1 MAIYA
6 DSSLGTSANI
16 INFNDYSTTPIYR
29 LISRT
34 PQRRAVR
41 ELDIPIPFENGISDF
56 ETLLGQYVYVLEGR
70 MYPGSES
77 EYDNGLRALRK
88 LASLEISQDDA
99 LSDEGYVPYVY
110 DEYSQQKQVFLK
122 VLYVQMI
129 EDTRKGLVQPFRLI
143 CKIKDPTIHGATLKT
158 ASTEQATPST
168 STGTAVYSF
177 TYPII
182 FGAST
187 YSVTSNAENA
197 GDLPAYPQAIT
208 VNGPIS
214 TPRITNTT
222 TGEYI
227 EVTTNLAT
235 ASNFLRITY
244 DKDSLR
250 VETDG
255 VSVLDSV
262 STASTFFKLQPGG
275 NEITLTGASISD
287 GAKCD
292 VTYYDSWPLS

>member
-6 DSSLGTSANI
+6 DSSLGVGSNL
-16 INFNDYSTTPIYR
+16 INFNDYTQTPIYR

-70 MYPGSES
+70 MYPGGES

-88 LASLEISQDDA
+88 LASLEISQEDA
-99 LSDEGYVPYVY
+99 LSDEGYVPYTY
-110 DEYSQQKQVFLK
+110 DEFSQQKIVYLK
-122 VLYVQMI
+122 VLYVQI
-129 EDTRKGLVQPFRLI
+129 TEDTRKGLVQPFRFI

-158 ASTEQATPST
+158 ASTEQASPST
-168 STGTAVYSF
+168 VTGTAVYAFS
-177 TYPII
+177 YPII

-187 YSVTSNAENA
+187 YSVTSNANNE
-197 GDLPAYPQAIT
+197 GDLPAYPVSIT

-222 TGEYI
+222 TGEFI
-227 EVTTNLAT
+227 EVTTNLST

-262 STASTFFKLQPGG
+262 TAASTFFKLEPGG

-292 VTYYDSWPLS
+292 VIFRDAYPLS

>member
-1 MAIYA
+1 MAIYG

-129 EDTRKGLVQPFRLI
+129 EDTRKGLVQPFRFI

-168 STGTAVYSF
+168 STGTAVYDF

-187 YSVTSNAENA
+187 YSVTSNANNE

-287 GAKCD
+287 GAVCD
-292 VTYYDSWPLS
+292 VTFRDAYPLS